1 MAHIKMPDEQPGF
14 DEMFSDHKI
23 YFKTSFRLPDWKFLT
38 GKVRLLYL
46 SKTTDWQLKTRV
58 RIYS

>member
-23 YFKTSFRLPDWKFLT
+23 YFKTSFRLPHWTLT